1 MEMLNEMAVFVR
13 VVETAGFSA
22 AARQI
27 GLTTSAV
34 SRHVTRLEAHLG
46 GRLLQRT
53 TRSVRL
59 TELGEQVYAGC
70 TRMLSAAREVQTLA
84 GSYGARPN
92 GLVRVTAP
100 VVFGQ
105 VWLAPRLPGFM
116 ARYPEVTV
124 QLSLVDRNVDL
135 VDDGVDLAIRISREL
150 SPGLAARTLC
160 QMRYVLIA
168 SHAYLAQN
176 GQPQHPHEL
185 AEHHCIYL
193 GYGAFGNTWT
203 LHPMASPAAS
213 RQRRPAGQQVDKA
226 AIADAVKVKVKSRAL
241 VNNSAAIVSM
251 VQADGGIGLVPD
263 FSAKSALD
271 DERVKEVLPGWALGS
286 PYTGTVFA
294 VYTPTSHLPLKTRSL
309 IDYLADAS
317 PDRSRPQV

>member
-1 MEMLNEMAVFVR
+1 MEMLNEMVVFVR
-13 VVETAGFSA
+13 VVDSAGFSA

-70 TRMLSAAREVQTLA
+70 TRMLSAAREVQAMA

-105 VWLAPRLPGFM
+105 VWLAPRLPGFL

-135 VDDGVDLAIRISREL
+135 VEDGVDLAIRIAREL
-150 SPGLAARTLC
+150 SPGLAARSLC
-160 QMRYVLIA
+160 RVRYVLVA
-168 SHAYLAQN
+168 SPAYLQRH
-176 GQPQHPHEL
+176 GRPEHPLAL

-203 LHPMASPAAS
+203 LHPLSAPAPTRAP
-213 RQRRPAGQQVDKA
+213 RRAGKAAERPAPPSE
-226 AIADAVKVKVKSRAL
+226 AVKVKVRSRAL

-251 VQADGGIGLVPD
+251 VQADGGIGLVPE

-271 DERVKEVLPGWALGS
+271 DGRVQEVLPGWTLAA

-309 IDYLADAS
+309 IDHLAEAATS
-317 PDRSRPQV
+317 PVPT

>member
-1 MEMLNEMAVFVR
+1 MAVFVR
-13 VVETAGFSA
+13 VVDSAGFSA

-70 TRMLSAAREVQTLA
+70 TRMLSAAREVQAMA

-105 VWLAPRLPGFM
+105 VWLAPRLPGFL

-135 VDDGVDLAIRISREL
+135 VEDGVDLAIRIAREL
-150 SPGLAARTLC
+150 SPGLAARRLC
-160 QMRYVLIA
+160 PMRYVLVA
-168 SHAYLAQN
+168 SPAYLQRH
-176 GQPQHPHEL
+176 GRPEHPLAL

-203 LHPMASPAAS
+203 LHPLTAPAPARASRRAGASAQRPAAPS
-213 RQRRPAGQQVDKA
+213 
-226 AIADAVKVKVKSRAL
+226 DAVKVKVRSRAL

-251 VQADGGIGLVPD
+251 AAADGGIGLVPD
-263 FSAKSALD
+263 FSARSALD
-271 DERVKEVLPGWALGS
+271 DGRVQEVLPGWTLAA

-309 IDYLADAS
+309 IDHLAEAATS
-317 PDRSRPQV
+317 PDPT

>member
-13 VVETAGFSA
+13 VVDSAGFSA

-70 TRMLSAAREVQTLA
+70 TRMLSAAREVQAMA

-105 VWLAPRLPGFM
+105 VWLAPRLPGFL

-135 VDDGVDLAIRISREL
+135 VEDGVDLAIRIAREL
-150 SPGLAARTLC
+150 SPGLAARRLC
-160 QMRYVLIA
+160 PMRYVLVA
-168 SHAYLAQN
+168 SPAYLQRH
-176 GQPQHPHEL
+176 GRPEHPLAL

-203 LHPMASPAAS
+203 LHPLTAPAPARASRRAGASAQRPAAPS
-213 RQRRPAGQQVDKA
+213 
-226 AIADAVKVKVKSRAL
+226 DAVKVKVRSRAL

-251 VQADGGIGLVPD
+251 AAADGGIGLVPD
-263 FSAKSALD
+263 FSARSALD
-271 DERVKEVLPGWALGS
+271 DGRVQEVLPGWTLAA

-309 IDYLADAS
+309 IDHLAEAATS
-317 PDRSRPQV
+317 PDPT

>member
-1 MEMLNEMAVFVR
+1 MAVFVR
-13 VVETAGFSA
+13 VVDSAGFSA

-70 TRMLSAAREVQTLA
+70 TRMLSAAREVQAMA

-105 VWLAPRLPGFM
+105 VWLAPRLPGFL

-135 VDDGVDLAIRISREL
+135 VEDGVDLAIRIAREL
-150 SPGLAARTLC
+150 SPGLAARRLC
-160 QMRYVLIA
+160 PMRYVLVA
-168 SHAYLAQN
+168 SPAYLQRH
-176 GQPQHPHEL
+176 GRPEHPLAL

-203 LHPMASPAAS
+203 LHPLTAPAPARASRRAGASAQRPAA
-213 RQRRPAGQQVDKA
+213 PT
-226 AIADAVKVKVKSRAL
+226 DAVKVKVRSRAL

-251 VQADGGIGLVPD
+251 AAADGGIGLVPD
-263 FSAKSALD
+263 FSARSALD
-271 DERVKEVLPGWALGS
+271 DGRVQEVLPGWTLAA

-309 IDYLADAS
+309 IDHLAEAATS
-317 PDRSRPQV
+317 PDPT